1 MIEDGHLKHSKHTR
15 RKIIEISC
23 DVFATFFHEGTFI
36 ECISGI
42 PQGSKVVGAYPSSSG
57 RTLMLV
63 IENLEFEEAPDG
75 LEYPKMNPTFKSY
88 WGKELGVIRKLIAS
102 VKKAQ
107 DPENEKAEDR
117 Y

>member
-1 MIEDGHLKHSKHTR
+1 MIEDGHKQHTKHTR
-15 RKIIEISC
+15 RKQIEIAPEAFVS
-23 DVFATFFHEGTFI
+23 FFKQGLFL
-36 ECISGI
+36 ECTDGI
-42 PQGSKVVGAYPSSSG
+42 PDGSKVVGVYPHEYG
-57 RTLMLV
+57 KKIVIV
-63 IENLEFEEAPDG
+63 IENMEFEETEEG
-75 LEYPKMNPTFKSY
+75 RSYPTFTPTFKSY